1 MDDEKGIG
9 VKVIVIEGA
18 IYTGIDM
25 AFGWF
30 KKNNPALEIICD
42 KKTMKEWDDFVS
54 WCYAMDG
61 EDSAKWELKENPEF
75 DFEISP
81 LMQSVIDEC
90 AWWWCKYNCD
100 HQGVAEDEFY
110 ISCENCDGTGFLDE
124 DWNDYCEECDGS
136 GRDQEDNTYYDYLDQ
151 AYKNI
156 RDSVDTKKFKNL
168 SKIKI

>member
-9 VKVIVIEGA
+9 VIESD
-18 IYTGIDM
+18 IYGGIDM

-30 KKNNPALEIICD
+30 KKNNPTLEIICD
-42 KKTMKEWDDFVS
+42 KKIMKDWYDFVK
-54 WCYAMDG
+54 WVYAMDG
-61 EDSAKWELKENPEF
+61 EDAAEWELKENSEY

-110 ISCENCDGTGFLDE
+110 ISCENCDGTGYLDDDEKDGCDECDLSGKNQEDLIHWEYLDE
-124 DWNDYCEECDGS
+124 
-136 GRDQEDNTYYDYLDQ
+136 
-151 AYKNI
+151 AYQNI